1 MKVLVVEDNKPVQMV
16 ISAIIR
22 GMNHEVITCESG
34 EEALQHFKVEEIDL
48 ILMDVEMPGIDG
60 FETTRRV
67 RKLGGSQWIPIIF
80 LSANSEESYLAEGID
95 AGGDDYL
102 VKPVKPVVLQAK
114 IRAMERISKMRLD
127 LKIAN
132 EELAIAN
139 EELERISYLD
149 GLTSTMNRR
158 GFDRHLQLEW
168 KRACRDNSPL
178 GLLMIDIDQFKNYN
192 DTYGHLAG
200 DDCLRTVAE
209 VLRSC
214 LLRPADLLARY
225 GGEEFVVLLPD
236 TDADGALEVADR
248 MRTAVYAKQIRHESA
263 FEHPH
268 VSISIGVN
276 STSICPTQRVL
287 ELLNCTDEALYNA
300 KHSGRNCCVVYSDAI
315 ISPQQKKA

>member
-16 ISAIIR
+16 ISSIIK
-22 GMNHEVITCESG
+22 GMNHVVIACESG
-34 EEALQHFKVEEIDL
+34 ENALEQFKDVDVDL

-60 FETTRRV
+60 FETTRRIRQMV
-67 RKLGGSQWIPIIF
+67 SEWIPIIF

-114 IRAMERISKMRLD
+114 IRAMERISIMRKD

-139 EELERISYLD
+139 EELERISYMD

-168 KRACRDNSPL
+168 KRACRDNNHL
-178 GLLMIDIDQFKNYN
+178 GLLMIDIDQFKKYN

-200 DDCLRTVAE
+200 DDCLRNVAD

-236 TDADGALEVADR
+236 TDAQGAKEVADR
-248 MRTAVYAKQIRHESA
+248 MRNAVYAKRIEHKSA
-263 FEHPH
+263 SEHQF
-268 VSISIGVN
+268 VSISIGIN
-276 STSICPTQRVL
+276 STNICSTKRVL

-300 KHSGRNCCVVYSDAI
+300 KHAGRNCCVTYSEDLA
-315 ISPQQKKA
+315 PQQKKA